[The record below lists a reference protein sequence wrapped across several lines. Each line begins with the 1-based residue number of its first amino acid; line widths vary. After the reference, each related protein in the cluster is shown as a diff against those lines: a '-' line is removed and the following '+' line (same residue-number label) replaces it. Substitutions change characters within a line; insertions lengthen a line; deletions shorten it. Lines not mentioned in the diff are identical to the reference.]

1 MPMNKALEMAGNMFT
16 YENPHC
22 DCKVT
27 TNYTNDGVEY
37 HCLQLKAIEG
47 FHKYAYAPI
56 DGLVMIDSKTGAV
69 IEKNKVIEDFL
80 NVDLRRADKIKE
92 FIDVYG
98 FIMPLP
104 SDGKYRIF
112 NHN

>member
-37 HCLQLKAIEG
+37 HRLQLKAIEG

-69 IEKNKVIEDFL
+69 IEKTLICAEQ
-80 NVDLRRADKIKE
+80 IKSKSLLTYTALSCLYRLTE
-92 FIDVYG
+92 NTEYLI
-98 FIMPLP
+98 IMNYLT
-104 SDGKYRIF
+104 
-112 NHN
+112 